1 MHHGVTLVSPNPS
14 LTIQTHPKISL
25 TILQKRESTSRED
38 GMVDWNKVRRV
49 DANLSEDEKEALL
62 DRLNEMVEKYRSLNT
77 EYYVDPEEEDE

>member
-1 MHHGVTLVSPNPS
+1 
-14 LTIQTHPKISL
+14 
-25 TILQKRESTSRED
+25 
-38 GMVDWNKVRRV
+38 MVDWNKVRRV